1 MVAVIVLVEFNIAPA
16 GNIQNVVKSGQI
28 IEIEG
33 ATGLIAAA
41 GFAAGVV
48 KPGAKLPFFLQ
59 AAGDLKIAFPLA
71 LARQQFHVRRRTRQA
86 LQIGH
91 TLLKVA

>member
-1 MVAVIVLVEFNIAPA
+1 MKLLPGQREGESDLQIARSLEKKWQLGAWLEFNIAPA

-41 GFAAGVV
+41 GFGPARGGKRSSDRPQPGEKMAAWR
-48 KPGAKLPFFLQ
+48 
-59 AAGDLKIAFPLA
+59 LA
-71 LARQQFHVRRRTRQA
+71 
-86 LQIGH
+86 
-91 TLLKVA
+91 